1 MTLDDTPPG
10 QEPIRIRP
18 AATSCS
24 NPKSRAK
31 TKPPSGMMLYCSTAT
46 ITIARG
52 AESTRVKSA
61 SVSVIPMH
69 SRMNCT
75 SGEMTCFI
83 SNPPGAMN
91 TCGNVRAAE
100 PNASTTKVNPSPSSQ
115 RTRQAATASAAN
127 SAINGIPTEVA
138 MSCRPY
144 RLMTINPTA
153 SAPLTALV

>member
-1 MTLDDTPPG
+1 
-10 QEPIRIRP
+10 
-18 AATSCS
+18 
-24 NPKSRAK
+24 
-31 TKPPSGMMLYCSTAT
+31 MMLYCSTAT

-91 TCGNVRAAE
+91 TCGNVKAAA

-115 RTRQAATASAAN
+115 RTRRDGHGETREQCNERDT
-127 SAINGIPTEVA
+127 NGSGHELST
-138 MSCRPY
+138 
-144 RLMTINPTA
+144 
-153 SAPLTALV
+153 